1 MSTAL
6 RLLNPRAAGN
16 SSGGSTRS
24 RLLVGAVALL
34 GLVAAACEVGA
45 EITIQVEE
53 DGSGLVSVGVGV
65 DVPTATSLGG
75 DDGTEGYESLVNLED
90 LEAAGWDYSGLS
102 REANDLWHRA
112 SKPFGNP
119 EELADVL
126 AEAVGPGVFSEVEL
140 ERESAFAR
148 QNWSLTGEVNAVQ
161 AVLNVVGGDGS
172 VAGDGSDVGGIFE
185 FVRALDSFELEGEAG
200 ADPALALSEL
210 LSFRLEILLPGDLSE
225 GSGPE
230 VIELDSSTS
239 PTASIRVLSEANDTT
254 ARTVR
259 YLAYAAV
266 ALFAVTVLLSIAKW
280 GYVRR
285 KRKHSSKVLM
295 GKAAR
300 EERRAKRAARARRK
314 AEAQHEAPTVELKE
328 EEFVSFAAPAAPDA
342 APSAEAEPSGAY
354 TYEGVEGAEAQPSG
368 AYTYEGAEGADAE
381 PSGAYT
387 YEGVEGADAQP
398 SSPYTYEGVEGAEG
412 VDPQYSTEAGLA
424 EAPAGFTEAE
434 TGAAETATASGE
446 AAPLQSPTDAW
457 QPEDAPTS
465 ISAPAVVTPP
475 SPSRQLQLLCVGI
488 WGVLLDP
495 SDPVRE
501 LLTPFVKRMGSA
513 ADENV
518 LSVAYREAT
527 RGRTTPE
534 LLWSDCGLD
543 GPANWPA
550 GGPGAESVRVRP
562 GAREFLERTSSSG
575 IYVAAIADGVGGWIR
590 NILLAQK
597 VVGIHTLLASD
608 ELGLSET
615 EPEVLRMLEAATG
628 IPPTN
633 CLVIHTRGEV
643 LDAAASLGMST
654 LNDFPGLGAGVPT
667 AV

>member
-1 MSTAL
+1 MSTDL
-6 RLLNPRAAGN
+6 RLLNSRAAGN

-65 DVPTATSLGG
+65 DVDTATSLGG

-102 REANDLWHRA
+102 REVNDLWHRA

-126 AEAVGPGVFSEVEL
+126 AEAVGPGVFSDIEL

-172 VAGDGSDVGGIFE
+172 GAGDGSDVGGIFD
-185 FVRALDSFELEGEAG
+185 FVRALDSLEGEAG
-200 ADPALALSEL
+200 ADPALALSES

-266 ALFAVTVLLSIAKW
+266 ALFAVTVLLSIVKW

-314 AEAQHEAPTVELKE
+314 AEAQDEAPTVELKE
-328 EEFVSFAAPAAPDA
+328 DEFVSFAAPAAPDA
-342 APSAEAEPSGAY
+342 AQSAEAEPSGAY
-354 TYEGVEGAEAQPSG
+354 TYEGAEGAEAEPSSAYTYEHVEGAEA
-368 AYTYEGAEGADAE
+368 E
-381 PSGAYT
+381 PSSAYT
-387 YEGVEGADAQP
+387 YEGVEDA
-398 SSPYTYEGVEGAEG
+398 EAVEGA
-412 VDPQYSTEAGLA
+412 DPQYSTEAGLA
-424 EAPAGFTEAE
+424 EAPGFTEADSGAADSGAAE
-434 TGAAETATASGE
+434 TGAADSGAAETSTASGE

-465 ISAPAVVTPP
+465 VSAPAVVTPP
-475 SPSRQLQLLCVGI
+475 SSRQLQLLCVGI

-501 LLTPFVKRMGSA
+501 LLTPFAKRMGSA

-654 LNDFPGLGAGVPT
+654 LNDFPGLGAGAPT

>member
-6 RLLNPRAAGN
+6 RLLNSRAAGN

-34 GLVAAACEVGA
+34 GLVAVACEVGA

-65 DVPTATSLGG
+65 DVDTATSLGG

-102 REANDLWHRA
+102 REVNDLWHRA

-126 AEAVGPGVFSEVEL
+126 AEAVGPGVFSDVEL

-172 VAGDGSDVGGIFE
+172 GAGGGSDVGGIFE

-200 ADPALALSEL
+200 AAPALALSES

-314 AEAQHEAPTVELKE
+314 AEAQDEAPTVELKE

-342 APSAEAEPSGAY
+342 APSAAPGADAEPSSAY
-354 TYEGVEGAEAQPSG
+354 TYEGVEGAEAEPSG
-368 AYTYEGAEGADAE
+368 AYTYEGAEGADAQ

-387 YEGVEGADAQP
+387 YEHVEG
-398 SSPYTYEGVEGAEG
+398 VEG

-434 TGAAETATASGE
+434 TGAAETGAASGE

-465 ISAPAVVTPP
+465 VSAPAVVTPP

-501 LLTPFVKRMGSA
+501 LLTPFVKQMGSA

-654 LNDFPGLGAGVPT
+654 LNDFPGLGAGAPT

>member
-1 MSTAL
+1 M
-6 RLLNPRAAGN
+6 
-16 SSGGSTRS
+16 
-24 RLLVGAVALL
+24 L

-45 EITIQVEE
+45 EITIEVEE

-65 DVPTATSLGG
+65 DVNTASELGG
-75 DDGTEGYESLVNLED
+75 EDGASGYERLVNLED
-90 LEAAGWDYSGLS
+90 LKAAGWDYDGLE
-102 REANDLWHRA
+102 REVNDLWHRA

-126 AEAVGPGVFSEVEL
+126 EEVVGPGVFSDVEL

-161 AVLNVVGGDGS
+161 AVLNVVGGGG
-172 VAGDGSDVGGIFE
+172 ADVGGIFE
-185 FVRALDSFELEGEAG
+185 FVRVLPSFEGEAG
-200 ADPALALSEL
+200 ADAAAALSES
-210 LSFRLEILLPGDLSE
+210 LSLRLEILLPGDLSE
-225 GSGPE
+225 GSGPA
-230 VIELDSSTS
+230 VIELDSSGS
-239 PTASIRVLSEANDTT
+239 PEADIRVLSEINDTT

-266 ALFAVTVLLSIAKW
+266 ALFAVTVLLSIVKW

-285 KRKHSSKVLM
+285 KRKLSSKVLM

-314 AEAQHEAPTVELKE
+314 AEEQDGAPTVELKE
-328 EEFVSFAAPAAPDA
+328 DEFVSFAAPAAPDT
-342 APSAEAEPSGAY
+342 APS
-354 TYEGVEGAEAQPSG
+354 V
-368 AYTYEGAEGADAE
+368 DAE
-381 PSGAYT
+381 PSGAYSYEG
-387 YEGVEGADAQP
+387 YEGVD
-398 SSPYTYEGVEGAEG
+398 T
-412 VDPQYSTEAGLA
+412 QYSAEAGLA
-424 EAPAGFTEAE
+424 EAPAGFTESDSSLAE
-434 TGAAETATASGE
+434 TGAAKTGAEETSASSGE

-465 ISAPAVVTPP
+465 VSAPAVVTPP
-475 SPSRQLQLLCVGI
+475 PPSRQLQLLCVGI

-495 SDPVRE
+495 SDPVEE

-518 LSVAYREAT
+518 LSVAYREAA

-543 GPANWPA
+543 GPASWPA
-550 GGPGAESVRVRP
+550 GGPETESVRVRP
-562 GAREFLERTSSSG
+562 GAREFLERTASSG
-575 IYVAAIADGVGGWIR
+575 IYVAGIADGVGGWIR
-590 NILLAQK
+590 NLLLAQK
-597 VVGIHTLLASD
+597 VAGIHTLLVSD

-615 EPEVLRMLEAATG
+615 EPEVLRMLEASTG

-633 CLVIHTRGEV
+633 CVVIHNRGEV
-643 LDAAASLGMST
+643 LDAAASLGMTTAFYGAGEGTSGHPH